1 MNRISQRVQS
11 AGFSTTMQIA
21 ALAFQLQ
28 SEGIKIINLNV
39 GEPDFNTPENVKN
52 AAHVAIDK
60 NFTKY
65 TPNAGLADLKDAII
79 KRLKTDY
86 DLSYTRDE
94 IIISPGAKNSMYNAC
109 MAVINPGDEVI
120 IPTPYWVSY
129 PAMVKLAAGVPVI
142 VPTFAND
149 GFRLTPAQ
157 LEQAITP
164 RTRALILNN
173 PSNPAGTFYTR
184 KDLIE
189 LLNVA
194 LAANLIIIA
203 DEVYEKLVYDGLKFI
218 PAAAISAKAK
228 ANTVHIS
235 GVSKTYAMTG
245 WRIGYAAASND
256 LIAGMNV
263 VQSHNTSGATSISQV
278 ASIEALNGP
287 QDYVKAMLAEFQKR
301 RDYLLKRLR
310 EIPGITCHPASGA
323 FYLFPDFS
331 VYFNMEFEGERIM
344 NSADMVYYLLKHAHV
359 ATVPGSGF
367 GAENY
372 IRLAYATSLENIETA
387 LNQIEAAL
395 KKLSPIRQLEIK

>member
-1 MNRISQRVQS
+1 MNRLSDRVKK

-21 ALAFQLQ
+21 ALAFKLQ

-39 GEPDFNTPENVKN
+39 GEPDFNTPENVKS
-52 AAHVAIDK
+52 AAHIAIYK

-65 TPNAGLADLKDAII
+65 TPNAGLAELKDAII

-94 IIISPGAKNSMYNAC
+94 IIVSPGAKNCVYNAC

-129 PAMVKLAAGVPVI
+129 PAMVRLAAGIPI
-142 VPTFAND
+142 FLPTFAND
-149 GFRLTPAQ
+149 GFRLAPDL

-173 PSNPAGTFYTR
+173 PSNPAGAFYSR
-184 KDLIE
+184 EDLAE
-189 LLNVA
+189 LLEVA

-203 DEVYEKLVYDGLKFI
+203 DEVYEKLIYDDLKFT
-218 PAAAISAKAK
+218 PAAAISTKAK
-228 ANTVHIS
+228 ENTVLIS

-245 WRIGYAAASND
+245 WRIGYAAASKD
-256 LIAGMNV
+256 LIAGMNM

-278 ASIEALNGP
+278 AGIEALNGP
-287 QDYVKAMLAEFQKR
+287 QDCVKTMLAEFQKR
-301 RDYLLKRLR
+301 RDYLLARLR
-310 EIPGITCHPASGA
+310 QIPGITCHPASGA

-331 VYFNMEFEGERIM
+331 AYFNMEFEGGRIM
-344 NSADMVYYLLKHAHV
+344 NSADMVYYLLKQAYV

-372 IRLAYATSLENIETA
+372 IRLAYSTSLENIETA
-387 LNQIEAAL
+387 MNQIEAAL

>member
-1 MNRISQRVQS
+1 MDRLSERVKS

-21 ALAFQLQ
+21 ALAFKLQ
-28 SEGIKIINLNV
+28 SEGIQIINLNV

-52 AAHVAIDK
+52 AAHLAIDK

-65 TPNAGLADLKDAII
+65 TPNAGLTDLKDAII
-79 KRLKTDY
+79 KRLKCDY
-86 DLSYTRDE
+86 DLIYTRDE
-94 IIISPGAKNSMYNAC
+94 IIISPGAKNCVFNAC
-109 MAVINPGDEVI
+109 MAVINSGDEVI

-129 PAMVKLAAGVPVI
+129 PAIVKLAGGIPIFVSTSAD
-142 VPTFAND
+142 D

-157 LEQAITP
+157 LEQAITL

-184 KDLIE
+184 EDLVE
-189 LLNVA
+189 LLDVA

-203 DEVYEKLVYDGLKFI
+203 DEVYEKLIYDSLKFT
-218 PAAAISAKAK
+218 PAAAINPKAK
-228 ANTVHIS
+228 ENTVHIS

-245 WRIGYAAASND
+245 WRIGYAAASKD

-263 VQSHNTSGATSISQV
+263 VQSHNTSGATSISQM

-287 QDYVKAMLAEFQKR
+287 QDYVKAMQAEFQKR
-301 RDYLLKRLR
+301 RDYLLARLR
-310 EIPGITCHPASGA
+310 QIPGITCHPASGA

-331 VYFNMEFEGERIM
+331 AYLNMEFDGERIM
-344 NSADMVYYLLKHAHV
+344 NSTDIVYYLLKHAHV

-372 IRLAYATSLENIETA
+372 IRLAYATSLKNIEIA
-387 LNQIEAAL
+387 MNRIEAAL
-395 KKLSPIRQLEIK
+395 KKLSPLRQLEIK

>member
-1 MNRISQRVQS
+1 MIDRLAERVKN

-21 ALAFQLQ
+21 ALAFKLQ

-39 GEPDFNTPENVKN
+39 GEPDFNSPENVKN
-52 AAHVAIDK
+52 AAHIAIDK

-65 TPNAGLADLKDAII
+65 TPNAGLPELKDAII
-79 KRLKTDY
+79 KRLKNDY
-86 DLSYTRDE
+86 DLTYTRDE

-142 VPTFAND
+142 VPTCAND

-173 PSNPAGTFYTR
+173 PSNPAGTFYSR
-184 KDLIE
+184 KDLAE
-189 LLNVA
+189 LLEVA

-203 DEVYEKLVYDGLKFI
+203 DEVYEKLVYDDLIFT
-218 PAAAISAKAK
+218 PAAAINSKAK
-228 ANTVHIS
+228 ENTVLIS

-245 WRIGYAAASND
+245 WRIGYAAAPKD

-287 QDYVKAMLAEFQKR
+287 QDYVKDMLAEFQKR
-301 RDYLLKRLR
+301 RDYLLARLR
-310 EIPGITCHPASGA
+310 QIPGITCHPASGA

-331 VYFNMEFEGERIM
+331 AYFNMEFEGERIN
-344 NSADMVYYLLKHAHV
+344 NSADMVYYLLKHAFI

-372 IRLAYATSLENIETA
+372 IRLAYSTSLENIETA
-387 LNQIEAAL
+387 MNQIEAAL
-395 KKLSPIRQLEIK
+395 KKLSPIR

>member
-1 MNRISQRVQS
+1 MDRLSERVKN

-21 ALAFQLQ
+21 ALAFKLQ
-28 SEGIKIINLNV
+28 AEGIKIINLNV

-52 AAHVAIDK
+52 AAHTAIDK
-60 NFTKY
+60 NITKY

-79 KRLKTDY
+79 NRLKNDY
-86 DLSYTRDE
+86 DLTYTREE
-94 IIISPGAKNSMYNAC
+94 IIISPGAKNCVFNAC
-109 MAVINPGDEVI
+109 MAAVNPGDEVI

-142 VPTFAND
+142 VTTCAND
-149 GFRLTPAQ
+149 GFRLTPAE
-157 LEQAITP
+157 LEKAITS

-173 PSNPAGTFYTR
+173 PSNPAGTFYNR
-184 KDLIE
+184 EQLVDLLE
-189 LLNVA
+189 VA

-203 DEVYEKLVYDGLKFI
+203 DEVYEKLLYDDLIFT
-218 PAAAISAKAK
+218 PTAAINSKAK
-228 ANTVHIS
+228 ENSVHIS

-245 WRIGYAAASND
+245 WRIGYAAASKD

-287 QDYVKAMLAEFQKR
+287 QDYVKVMLAEFQKR
-301 RDYLLKRLR
+301 RDYLLARLR
-310 EIPGITCHPASGA
+310 RIPGITCFPASGA

-331 VYFNMEFEGERIM
+331 AYFNKEYEGERIS
-344 NSADMVYYLLKHAHV
+344 NSADMVYYLLKHAYV

-372 IRLAYATSLENIETA
+372 IRLAYATSLENIEMA
-387 LNQIEAAL
+387 MNQIEAAL
-395 KKLSPIRQLEIK
+395 GKLTPI